1 MSEVLGALFKY
12 ALQALGIAAVVI
24 VLYAALST
32 NKAQNTISQ
41 TTQLQA
47 NIQSLYAGSGNFSS
61 LTNEVAVMAKLSPSD
76 MVKNNALTNAWN
88 GTPTVGHDATTG
100 GFFISQPALP
110 NDACAKVATGI
121 SSYLSVQINGG
132 TSYGPTTPLAEGT
145 AALECSDDSNTVRFV
160 FGRA

>member
-1 MSEVLGALFKY
+1 MSEILGALFKY

-47 NIQSLYAGSGNFSS
+47 NIQSLYSGTGNFTS
-61 LTNEVAVMAKLSPSD
+61 LATDVVVTAKLAPSD
-76 MVKNNALTNAWN
+76 MVQNDALINAWN
-88 GTPTVGHDATTG
+88 GRVTVGADAASG
-100 GFFISQPALP
+100 GFFINQPALP
-110 NDACAKVATGI
+110 NEACAKVATGI
-121 SSYLSVQINGG
+121 TSYLNVQINGG
-132 TSYGPTTPLAEGT
+132 TTYGPASPLDEGV
-145 AALECSDDSNTVRFV
+145 AALACSTDNNTVRFV